1 MSTLGREDPGV
12 AVLLMFRLRPE
23 SVPWALWR
31 LARGARGLGRVS
43 GLRFARVLGSG
54 QGGGFGLKPGLDCQ
68 GLFAFFDTVAQAQA
82 FIAAAPIVQ
91 AYRRRAH
98 EHFSVVLEATSA
110 RGSWAGHRLAARAGT
125 STDTPHPHPAGTP
138 GGPVAALTRAAIR
151 PTRAWSFWRHS
162 PATEAELAAAPGCLL
177 AVGLG
182 EAPLLRQATFSL
194 WENVAA
200 MDGYARHGSHQR
212 AIQASWQ
219 RGFFSEWMFARF
231 RPLALHGAWH
241 GVSIDELVPH

>member
-12 AVLLMFRLRPE
+12 AVLLMFRLRPA

-31 LARGARGLGRVS
+31 LARGARGLGRVP

-54 QGGGFGLKPGLDCQ
+54 HQGGFGLKPGLDCQ
-68 GLFAFFDTVAQAQA
+68 GVFAFFDTPQQARA
-82 FIAAAPIVQ
+82 FAEHAPAVQ
-91 AYRRRAH
+91 AYRQRAI
-98 EHFSVVLEATSA
+98 EHFSVVLQATSA
-110 RGSWAGHRLAARAGT
+110 RGSWAGHRLAAHAAAA
-125 STDTPHPHPAGTP
+125 PE
-138 GGPVAALTRAAIR
+138 GPVAALTRAAIR

-162 PATEAELAAAPGCLL
+162 PATEAELAATPGCLL

-194 WENVAA
+194 WESVAA

-231 RPLALHGAWH
+231 RPLALQGAWH
-241 GVSIDELVPH
+241 GVSIDERLLPH